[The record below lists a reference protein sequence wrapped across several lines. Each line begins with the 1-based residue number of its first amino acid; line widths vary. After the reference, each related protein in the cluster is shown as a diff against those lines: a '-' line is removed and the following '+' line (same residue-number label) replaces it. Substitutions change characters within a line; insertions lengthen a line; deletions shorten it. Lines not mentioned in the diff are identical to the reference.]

1 MCSTSLAPVMAGQ
14 DWWRRLGSKGPAVLD
29 GLDLLVFTGGIGEND
44 AEVRA
49 AICRGLAWIGIR
61 LDPLRNQA
69 AGTPLHNTVI
79 GPIHDSTSRSQVRV
93 LASREDAQ
101 IARLTWVLLE
111 TAAEIPA

>member
-1 MCSTSLAPVMAGQ
+1 MI
-14 DWWRRLGSKGPAVLD
+14 AVLD

-49 AICRGLAWIGIR
+49 AICRGLSWIGIR

-69 AGTPLHNTVI
+69 ADNPQNSMII
-79 GPIHDSTSRSQVRV
+79 GPIHDAASRCEVRV

-101 IARLTWVLLE
+101 IARHTWALLQTE
-111 TAAEIPA
+111 AEIPS